1 MIDHERRKHPRY
13 PVKMPVTVTHADE
26 SFTVLVKDI
35 CREAV
40 FVEVQR
46 VLPVGTEVTVTFG
59 LPGKD
64 GPLQV
69 GGRVVRVA
77 AKEEPSGPGIAILF
91 NKMAPAAEVRLDFFI
106 SLQGGT
112 PA

>member
-1 MIDHERRKHPRY
+1 MIHRDRRKHPRY
-13 PVKMPVTVTHADE
+13 PVKMPVTVTHEDE
-26 SFTVLVKDI
+26 SLTVLVKDI

-46 VLPVGTEVTVTFG
+46 VLTLGAEVTVTFG

-64 GPLQV
+64 GPLRV

-77 AKEEPSGPGIAILF
+77 SNDEPGGPGIAILF
-91 NKMAPAAEVRLDFFI
+91 NEMTPAAQVRLDFFI
-106 SLQGGT
+106 SLQGGS
-112 PA
+112 PP

>member
-1 MIDHERRKHPRY
+1 MNRERRKHPRY
-13 PVKMPVTVTHADE
+13 PVKMPVTVTFGAE
-26 SFTVLVKDI
+26 TFMVLVKDI

-40 FVEVQR
+40 FVGVQR
-46 VLPVGTEVTVTFG
+46 VLAVGSEVTVTFA

-77 AKEEPSGPGIAILF
+77 EATEQSEPGIAILF
-91 NKMAPAAEVRLDFFI
+91 NEMTPAAQVRLDFFI
-106 SLQGGT
+106 DLQGGT
-112 PA
+112 PG

>member
-1 MIDHERRKHPRY
+1 MNHERRKHPRY
-13 PVKMPVTVTHADE
+13 PVKMPVTVTHEEE
-26 SFTVLVKDI
+26 SHTVLVKDI

-40 FVEVQR
+40 FVEIKR

-77 AKEEPSGPGIAILF
+77 AKEEASGPGIAILF
-91 NKMAPAAEVRLDFFI
+91 NPMTPAAEVRLDFFI
-106 SLQGGT
+106 SLQGGS